1 MTLGKLTSV
10 DLRKAWNHEAYDF
23 TRWLSQENNLALL
36 SDEIGIEIKFL
47 ETEASVGNFSVDIL
61 AEEENTG
68 RKIIIE
74 NQLEKT
80 NHDHLGKIITYASGY
95 DAEFIIWIV
104 QDIRDEHKQAI
115 DWLNEHTD
123 TKINFF
129 AVKMELWQIDNSAYA
144 PKFNVVCKPNEWFK
158 TIKETISDC
167 QLTDTKLLQL
177 EFWNSFK
184 EYCMTHNTS
193 LKLRKALPQHWYDL
207 SMGCSEAHLS
217 LTINSRDDL
226 IACEVYISNNKDLF
240 NSLERNKDDIEQEL
254 LETLDWQVL
263 ESKKAS
269 RIKLSRNIEFE
280 NKDSWEDAFKWL
292 HEKAQ
297 IFQKVFGN
305 YIQHCRKDI
314 L

>member
-104 QDIRDEHKQAI
+104 QDVRDEHKQAI

-123 TKINFF
+123 KKINFF
-129 AVKMELWQIDNSAYA
+129 AVKMELWQIDDSPYA

-177 EFWNSFK
+177 DFWNSFK
-184 EYCMTHNTS
+184 EYCMCHNTS
-193 LKLRKALPQHWYDL
+193 LKLRKAYPQHWYDI
-207 SMGCSEAHLS
+207 SIGSSEAHIC
-217 LTINSRDDL
+217 LTVNSRDNL
-226 IACEVYISNNKDLF
+226 ITCEIYIKDNKDLF
-240 NSLERNKDDIEQEL
+240 ESLKNSKELIEKEL
-254 LETLDWQVL
+254 METLDWQAL

-280 NKDSWEDAFKWL
+280 NKDSWENAFKWL

-305 YIQHCRKDI
+305 YIQLCRKEI
-314 L
+314 